1 MSDPSTAA
9 LSPSQ
14 PQPQALH
21 VQRAWKKEKT
31 EEDKRLGDKMSL
43 CKAQGV
49 RGREK
54 HSGLAAK

>member
-1 MSDPSTAA
+1 MSDSSTAA

-14 PQPQALH
+14 PLPQALH
-21 VQRAWKKEKT
+21 VQRAWKKEKKM
-31 EEDKRLGDKMSL
+31 EGKGLGDKTSF